1 MILVMPKSGAVL
13 GVGCD
18 LVDVDRIKKVV
29 DKQGDTFV
37 ERVFTAEERAYCFRM
52 KNPYTHLA
60 ARFAAKEAVAKAF
73 TTGIGEE
80 LGWRSISVSRGTRGQ
95 PIIKLDKQGQELL
108 KQVGGAGIHIS
119 LSHTATMA
127 MAVAAI
133 FRPEN
138 ETAKDRLTRT
148 PFSIG
153 KVPKKPGK
161 SSDDKPTK

>member
-1 MILVMPKSGAVL
+1 MILVMPKSGSIL

-18 LVDVDRIKKVV
+18 LVEVERIKKVV
-29 DKQGDTFV
+29 EKQGDIFV

-73 TTGIGEE
+73 TTGIGED
-80 LGWRSISVSRGTRGQ
+80 LSWKSISVGRGTRGQ
-95 PIIKLDKQGQELL
+95 PLIKLDKQGQALL
-108 KQVGGAGIHIS
+108 KEIGGAGIHIS
-119 LSHTATMA
+119 LSHTTTMA

-138 ETAKDRLTRT
+138 ETEKDRLTRT
-148 PFSIG
+148 PFALG
-153 KVPKKPGK
+153 KIPKKASKP
-161 SSDDKPTK
+161 SDDKPSN